1 MPNGDPCRGV
11 VKTLAAPLEFLNA
24 EFDGDPR
31 GEVVKTL
38 AAPLEFLKAEFGGD
52 PRRGVVE
59 TLGGEMCVITGQG
72 SHQSRSDGGG
82 GGSELVTMVVHHM
95 HYKYF
100 VLKIY
105 MIHFF
110 FLRGVYINK
119 SRSER

>member
-1 MPNGDPCRGV
+1 MILLPISFLNSFAKEDRLAPLEFLMPNGDPCRGV

-31 GEVVKTL
+31 REVVKTL

-72 SHQSRSDGGG
+72 SHQSRY
-82 GGSELVTMVVHHM
+82 VC
-95 HYKYF
+95 
-100 VLKIY
+100 
-105 MIHFF
+105 
-110 FLRGVYINK
+110 
-119 SRSER
+119 

>member
-72 SHQSRSDGGG
+72 SHQSR
-82 GGSELVTMVVHHM
+82 VT
-95 HYKYF
+95 
-100 VLKIY
+100 VLCLLLEY
-105 MIHFF
+105 GMSAY
-110 FLRGVYINK
+110 LTSVR
-119 SRSER
+119 RWRRWQ